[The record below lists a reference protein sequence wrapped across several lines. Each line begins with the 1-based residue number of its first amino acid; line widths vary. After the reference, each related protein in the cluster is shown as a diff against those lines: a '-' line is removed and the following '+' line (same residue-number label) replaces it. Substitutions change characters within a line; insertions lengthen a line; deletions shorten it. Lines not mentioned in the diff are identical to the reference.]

1 MDKSDDRVICY
12 RLSNL
17 ATDAEWYKDI
27 VNANGRI
34 TTIVFPFWRGGK
46 KVTPGILSQCIIKA

>member
-1 MDKSDDRVICY
+1 MDKSDDHVICY
-12 RLSNL
+12 HLSNL
-17 ATDAEWYKDI
+17 ATAAEWYKHV